1 MVDTNVSLAVMV
13 ALLVAG
19 DLILVAGLM
28 SNRAAAVAIAAV
40 GRPVGWVGSA
50 AGLVLATAVAA
61 ARRP

>member
-28 SNRAAAVAIAAV
+28 SNRAAAVAIGAF